1 MRKNIIISKIISP
14 AIVLLLAIAAGCTN
28 PFAPALNENPAED
41 AVLGDQT
48 TIEGVFRNF
57 RYAYTFKDTV
67 VYGKLLHNDFT
78 FIFRNY
84 EKGVDESWGREEDMI
99 STSRFFQASQN
110 LDLIWNDVVIAI
122 GDSLVQDIS
131 RGFNLTIVFDPTDI
145 VTITGRANFRLMRE
159 HSDDVWKIIRWR
171 DESNY

>member
-1 MRKNIIISKIISP
+1 MLRFRHISP
-14 AIVLLLAIAAGCTN
+14 IMLIIALIAVACTN
-28 PFAPALNENPAED
+28 PFAPALNDQPAEN

-48 TIEGVFRNF
+48 KIEGVFKNF

-67 VYGKLLHNDFT
+67 VYGNLLHPNFT

-84 EKGVDESWGREEDMI
+84 DKGVDESWGREEDMI
-99 STSRFFQASQN
+99 STSRFFQATQN

-145 VTITGRANFRLMRE
+145 VTITGRADLRLVRE
-159 HSDDVWKIIRWR
+159 HSADPWRIIRWR